1 MRLQFTDIK
10 SKLQRDRKIEFQACP
25 VGAHNV
31 NGKVERKI
39 KEVNASLSKNLQNDR
54 LSTLQ
59 WETLVAVI
67 ANTINDLP
75 IAVGNLVDVENMD
88 LLTPNRLLLGR
99 NNDRSPSGQFISSQD
114 ASRILHQNE
123 KVYDAWF
130 ESWLLNHV
138 PKLMIQQ
145 KWFKQEQNLHVGDI
159 VIFNKVDY
167 NVNEKVPQPV
177 IWSSSARLM
186 SVIQ

>member
-10 SKLQRDRKIEFQACP
+10 SKLKRDRKIVFQACP

-54 LSTLQ
+54 LSILQ

-75 IAVGNLVDVENMD
+75 IAV
-88 LLTPNRLLLGR
+88 
-99 NNDRSPSGQFISSQD
+99 
-114 ASRILHQNE
+114 
-123 KVYDAWF
+123 
-130 ESWLLNHV
+130 
-138 PKLMIQQ
+138 
-145 KWFKQEQNLHVGDI
+145 
-159 VIFNKVDY
+159 
-167 NVNEKVPQPV
+167 
-177 IWSSSARLM
+177 
-186 SVIQ
+186 